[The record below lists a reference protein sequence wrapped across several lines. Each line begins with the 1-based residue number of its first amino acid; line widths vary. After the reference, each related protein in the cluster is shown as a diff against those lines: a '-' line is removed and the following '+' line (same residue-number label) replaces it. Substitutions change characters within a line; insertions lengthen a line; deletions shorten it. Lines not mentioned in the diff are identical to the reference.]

1 MSVVFIVVPLAG
13 LIVLVAVI
21 AFVTSARR
29 GQFDDLDTPP
39 IRMLYDEAPTSRV
52 EPHWKRRASSAHE
65 RKDSLL

>member
-1 MSVVFIVVPLAG
+1 MSVVFIVVPLAA

-39 IRMLYDEAPTSRV
+39 IRMLYDETPKSGL
-52 EPHWKRRASSAHE
+52 PPKRRSSSAHE
-65 RKDSLL
+65 RKNPLL